1 MVNTL
6 YFLGLTLVF
15 IRITAL
21 FLSFSILFP
30 KGTPQILKGMLGI
43 IIAFCIIDG
52 IDYSNIQSINGNFS
66 LWFAVISE
74 IMTGVIIGFLINAI
88 FLFFKMAGAFIDMQG
103 GLSMVSMLDP
113 ATNFNATLI
122 SNLIYM
128 ISIAIFFI
136 IDGHHLLLKLL
147 IESFRIVPLGETI
160 VYGETIMEVMRT
172 LTELFF
178 VGVKIALPFLI
189 IIFITDLCLALVSR
203 AVPAINVMIL
213 GMPVKI
219 TVALITFIIALP
231 ITIKIIIGSIHN
243 IPNIFENIFKLLIA
257 VPIVV
262 IGSEEKTE
270 EATPKKKSEARK
282 KGQIARSKD
291 IGLAVGMLISTL
303 LIAGISGMIAGNL
316 KNILFYFLTEGM
328 LKEIS
333 LMTINGIV
341 VDVTIKVLIC
351 VLPVAIPMMIGGIV
365 ASIGQTGFILTG
377 ESLKMQFNKLNPING
392 FKNMFSKRSA
402 VDLVKNL
409 IVVSVVIFIGYNY
422 IVDNYDSLL
431 QISNLRID
439 SIGNEI
445 KNLVIGIFLQIT
457 LILIVLAGID
467 YFIQFRFHKKDL
479 KMTKQEIKEEF
490 KQMEGDPQLKG
501 KIKQK
506 QREMATRRMMQAVGD
521 ATVVI
526 TNPTHIA
533 IALKYDENSGN
544 APIVIGKGADHIALK
559 IKEIAR
565 ENNVPIME
573 DKELARFMYETIDID
588 REIPIEL
595 YNAVAEILAMVYKLR
610 NK

>member
-573 DKELARFMYETIDID
+573 NKELARIMYETIDID
-588 REIPIEL
+588 REIPVEL

>member
-66 LWFAVISE
+66 LWFAVVSE

-113 ATNFNATLI
+113 ATNINATLI

-243 IPNIFENIFKLLIA
+243 IPNIFENIFKLLIT

-270 EATPKKKSEARK
+270 EATPKKKNEARK

-291 IGLAVGMLISTL
+291 IGLAVGMIISTL
-303 LIAGISGMIAGNL
+303 LIAGISGMIARNL
-316 KNILFYFLTEGM
+316 KNIIFYFLTEGM

-333 LMTINGIV
+333 LMTIKGIAV
-341 VDVTIKVLIC
+341 YVTIKVLIC
-351 VLPVAIPMMIGGIV
+351 VLPVAIPMMIGGII

-422 IVDNYDSLL
+422 IIDNYDSLL
-431 QISNLRID
+431 QISNLHID

-445 KNLVIGIFLQIT
+445 KNLVVGIFLQIT

-467 YFIQFRFHKKDL
+467 YFIQLRFHKKDL

-559 IKEIAR
+559 IKEIAK
-565 ENNVPIME
+565 ENNIPIME
-573 DKELARFMYETIDID
+573 NKELARIMYETIEID
-588 REIPIEL
+588 KEIPVEL
-595 YNAVAEILAMVYKLR
+595 YNAVAEILAMVYKLK

>member
-178 VGVKIALPFLI
+178 VGVKIVLPFLI
-189 IIFITDLCLALVSR
+189 IIFITDICLALVSR

-291 IGLAVGMLISTL
+291 IGLAVGILISTL

-573 DKELARFMYETIDID
+573 DKELARLMYETIDID

>member
-113 ATNFNATLI
+113 ATNINATLI

-128 ISIAIFFI
+128 ISVAIFFI

-160 VYGETIMEVMRT
+160 VYSETIMEVMRT

-189 IIFITDLCLALVSR
+189 IIFITDICLALVSR

-431 QISNLRID
+431 QTSNLHID

-467 YFIQFRFHKKDL
+467 YFIQLRFHKKDL

-490 KQMEGDPQLKG
+490 K
-501 KIKQK
+501 
-506 QREMATRRMMQAVGD
+506 
-521 ATVVI
+521 
-526 TNPTHIA
+526 
-533 IALKYDENSGN
+533 
-544 APIVIGKGADHIALK
+544 
-559 IKEIAR
+559 
-565 ENNVPIME
+565 
-573 DKELARFMYETIDID
+573 
-588 REIPIEL
+588 
-595 YNAVAEILAMVYKLR
+595 
-610 NK
+610 